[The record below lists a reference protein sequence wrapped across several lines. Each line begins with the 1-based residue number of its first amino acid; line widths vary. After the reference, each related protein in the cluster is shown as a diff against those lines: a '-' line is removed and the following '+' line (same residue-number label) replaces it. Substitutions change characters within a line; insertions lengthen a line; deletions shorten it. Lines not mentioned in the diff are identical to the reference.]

1 MLTTAATGTE
11 WAVKK
16 LVVAVVMCLI
26 AASTEAAFGQSG
38 RVGWDG
44 TWVGGWDKG
53 TGVQLIFAG
62 ETLIGFYFRD
72 DYEEILRSTV
82 AADGGRTFAWDKG
95 DASLTRTPN
104 GGTRLVVHER
114 GKPEVSMPL
123 KREGQ

>member
-1 MLTTAATGTE
+1 
-11 WAVKK
+11 VKK

-44 TWVGGWDKG
+44 RVGGWDKG

-82 AADGGRTFAWDKG
+82 AADGGRSFAWDKG
-95 DASLTRTPN
+95 EASLTRTPN

-114 GKPEVSMPL
+114 GKPEVSIPL